1 MQIKALLL
9 LLMFLNFF
17 LVTGCFNSNP
27 PQTAGE
33 HITITDSIG
42 RQVSIP
48 RQITKAVVSNR
59 YNMEII
65 KSIGASDK
73 VIGVDYG
80 IYQDQTA
87 YGAFF
92 DSNQVIG
99 KTQNEL
105 NYEKI
110 IELNP
115 QLLVITSNGSW
126 QDADKKLAPFGIKTV
141 VMDAYYTSKF
151 ADTYTLAGKIF
162 NKEPEAA
169 AFIDYFQTKLQYIQT
184 ALKDIPKKTVYFE
197 YKKSG
202 TTTVPGDYFFDMLEY
217 AQADNIFKTAK
228 STEIDIEAVV
238 QKNPD
243 VIIKVGAAGV
253 DPQYIPPTAAEFQKC
268 KEALRS
274 RPGWETVT
282 AVKNDQ
288 ILLLSQYVH
297 GGASKLVGTMYIAK
311 FLYPEYLPELH
322 PELVFKDW
330 VTKYQQLDYL
340 PGHTYPSLSLTD

>member
-17 LVTGCFNSNP
+17 LVTGCFNSNH

-65 KSIGASDK
+65 KSIGAADK

-126 QDADKKLAPFGIKTV
+126 QDADKKTRSLWNQNRRYGC
-141 VMDAYYTSKF
+141 
-151 ADTYTLAGKIF
+151 L
-162 NKEPEAA
+162 
-169 AFIDYFQTKLQYIQT
+169 LYIQICRY
-184 ALKDIPKKTVYFE
+184 LHF
-197 YKKSG
+197 SR
-202 TTTVPGDYFFDMLEY
+202 
-217 AQADNIFKTAK
+217 
-228 STEIDIEAVV
+228 
-238 QKNPD
+238 KN
-243 VIIKVGAAGV
+243 
-253 DPQYIPPTAAEFQKC
+253 F
-268 KEALRS
+268 
-274 RPGWETVT
+274 
-282 AVKNDQ
+282 
-288 ILLLSQYVH
+288 
-297 GGASKLVGTMYIAK
+297 
-311 FLYPEYLPELH
+311 
-322 PELVFKDW
+322 
-330 VTKYQQLDYL
+330 
-340 PGHTYPSLSLTD
+340 

>member
-17 LVTGCFNSNP
+17 LVTGCFNSNH

-65 KSIGASDK
+65 KSIGAADK

-99 KTQNEL
+99 KTQNE
-105 NYEKI
+105 
-110 IELNP
+110 
-115 QLLVITSNGSW
+115 
-126 QDADKKLAPFGIKTV
+126 LAPFGIKTV

-253 DPQYIPPTAAEFQKC
+253 DPQYIPPTAAEFQKR

-311 FLYPEYLPELH
+311 FLYPE
-322 PELVFKDW
+322 
-330 VTKYQQLDYL
+330 
-340 PGHTYPSLSLTD
+340 